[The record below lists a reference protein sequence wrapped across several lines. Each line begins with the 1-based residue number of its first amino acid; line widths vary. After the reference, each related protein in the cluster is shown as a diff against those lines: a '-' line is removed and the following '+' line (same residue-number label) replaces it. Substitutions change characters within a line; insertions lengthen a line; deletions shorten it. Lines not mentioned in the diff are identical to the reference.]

1 MKVDSAAPVAEEAQE
16 EPGTQPNPDG
26 FFPDLGDATACS
38 VRVAVRAR
46 PLIGKELFERSTICV
61 KVREEDNQIL
71 IGKDRT
77 FSFDRVFGLDSKQ
90 EAVFEACVKN
100 LVLGCFVGFNATILA
115 YGQTGAGKT
124 FTMGSGS
131 TIGLSPE
138 DCGLIPRVINF
149 IF

>member
-1 MKVDSAAPVAEEAQE
+1 M
-16 EPGTQPNPDG
+16 GTKPNPDG

-61 KVREEDNQIL
+61 KVREEDNQIQ

-77 FSFDRVFGLDSKQ
+77 FSFDRVFGLDSRQ
-90 EAVFEACVKN
+90 ESVFEACVKN

-115 YGQTGAGKT
+115 YG
-124 FTMGSGS
+124 
-131 TIGLSPE
+131 
-138 DCGLIPRVINF
+138 
-149 IF
+149 